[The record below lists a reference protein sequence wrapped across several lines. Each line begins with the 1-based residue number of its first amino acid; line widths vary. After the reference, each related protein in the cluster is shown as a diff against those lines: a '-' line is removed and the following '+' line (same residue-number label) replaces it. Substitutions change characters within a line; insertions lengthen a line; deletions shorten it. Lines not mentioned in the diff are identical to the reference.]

1 MPNPTSFQTFK
12 SYNPLQGFAFQ
23 SWIIQK
29 NLIRP
34 PSLLF
39 IFSYNVLF
47 LHLDSSMTLY
57 QLAMAAK

>member
-12 SYNPLQGFAFQ
+12 SYNLLQGFAFQ

-34 PSLLF
+34 PLPP
-39 IFSYNVLF
+39 
-47 LHLDSSMTLY
+47 LHLLLQCLISAPRLIYDSMHV
-57 QLAMAAK
+57 